1 MLSGVRLL
9 PSSHMVE
16 GLIIELVFYDKTM
29 KLSLSLSLLFFIL
42 HNIHHTLLHF
52 CSDSKNQTIAP
63 HLRAWGGSVRWESVR
78 QERGNSFDPMAWTG
92 NAGRCRGSLEGGRG
106 EEIRI
111 KQRALWYS
119 HVSSLWR
126 GETFPAA
133 KNVAEFKASRNC
145 QRRFDWFT
153 RNVWGRVLNSLYV
166 RF

>member
-1 MLSGVRLL
+1 MLSGVCLL

-29 KLSLSLSLLFFIL
+29 KLSLSLFFSLCCTIFI
-42 HNIHHTLLHF
+42 TLTITA
-52 CSDSKNQTIAP
+52 KMEQTIAP
-63 HLRAWGGSVRWESVR
+63 HLRAWRGSVRWESVR
-78 QERGNSFDPMAWTG
+78 QERGNSFDPVAWTG
-92 NAGRCRGSLEGGRG
+92 NAGRCRGSLEGGCG